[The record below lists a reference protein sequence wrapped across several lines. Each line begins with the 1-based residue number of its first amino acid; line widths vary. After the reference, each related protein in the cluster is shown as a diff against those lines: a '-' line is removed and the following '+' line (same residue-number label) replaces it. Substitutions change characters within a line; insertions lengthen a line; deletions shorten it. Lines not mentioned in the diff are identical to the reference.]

1 MTKRSCGFT
10 LIELL
15 IVISIIGVLM
25 TIGIITYSKFLKD
38 GRDTRRQAD
47 LKQIQSSL
55 ERYRADHGDY
65 PTALTY
71 LSGLLPTDPVSGDTY
86 TYTPSCNP
94 NCYRYTLCATLEGLD
109 QSACNLEVSS
119 PD

>member
-1 MTKRSCGFT
+1 MPKRGFT

-25 TIGIITYSKFLKD
+25 AIGIAAYGKFLKD
-38 GRDTRRQAD
+38 GRDTRRQFD

-55 ERYRADHGDY
+55 EHYRADHGYY
-65 PTALTY
+65 PSVLENPP
-71 LSGLLPTDPVSGDTY
+71 SDPVSGDYLYECTKEIELK
-86 TYTPSCNP
+86 CFR
-94 NCYRYTLCATLEGLD
+94 YRLCAKLESRD
-109 QSACNLEVSS
+109 QASNCNLEVSS